1 MNNANPIAIVQ
12 ARMGSTRLPGKV
24 LKTLAGKPALWHL
37 IERLKISRYLND
49 IVIATTVN
57 KEDDAIEEFCNKNS
71 VKCFRGS
78 AEDVL
83 DRYYQSAKL
92 FKADPISRITADCPA
107 LDPYILD
114 EVFKLYFEGNYD
126 ICGLGGE
133 FPDGLD
139 CGCCS
144 FQVIEDAWNNTE
156 LPSDREHVGAT
167 YLKSNQKGFKKGV
180 LKKFNGMSHH
190 RWTLDE
196 KEDYLFLQEVFSR
209 LYKPGKIFLAQD
221 IFDLLDREPALMKIN
236 SDIIRD
242 EGYIKSLEED
252 REYLLKTKDQRQ

>member
-1 MNNANPIAIVQ
+1 MNEINPIAIIQ

-24 LKTLAGKPALWHL
+24 LKPLVGKPALWHL
-37 IERLKISRYLND
+37 IDRLKKSQYLND
-49 IVIATTVN
+49 IVVATTIN
-57 KEDDAIEEFCNKNS
+57 NEDDAIEEFCDKNN

-92 FKADPISRITADCPA
+92 FNADPISRITADCPA
-107 LDPYILD
+107 LDPFILD
-114 EVFKLYFEGNYD
+114 EVFKLYFERNYD

-144 FQVIEDAWNNTE
+144 FKVIEDAWKNTD
-156 LPSDREHVGAT
+156 LPSDREHVGTT
-167 YLKSNQKGFKKGV
+167 YLNNNPKGFKKGV
-180 LKKFNGMSHH
+180 LEKFKGMSHH

-196 KEDYLFLQEVFSR
+196 ESDYLFLQEVFTR
-209 LYKPGKIFLAQD
+209 LYKPGKVFQAQD
-221 IFDLLDREPALMKIN
+221 ILDLLDREPDLMKIN
-236 SDIIRD
+236 ADIIRD

-252 REYLLKTKDQRQ
+252 KEYLKLKVKS